1 MQSLAPAIV
10 ELIIVVGALAL
21 LMVGVFSGKKAFKT
35 VSWLSV
41 GVLVVAMISTV
52 SLPVERTYAF
62 NGMFVIDGF
71 AIFNKILILI
81 GAAMAIMMSFDFLA
95 KENLKRFEFAVLIL
109 LATAGMTMMVSAS
122 NLISLYMG
130 IELQS
135 LALYVLTAINRDSS
149 RSTEAG
155 LKYFVLGAL
164 SSGMLL
170 YGSSLIYGFA
180 GSLDFGEISQA
191 VAVESVPFGMIF
203 GLVFLLSG
211 LAFKISAVP
220 FHMWTPDVYEG
231 APTPVTAFLAGA
243 PKVAAMALLIR
254 VLFDVVPAMQD
265 QWQQIIIFL
274 SFASM
279 AVGAVLALVQ
289 TNIKRL
295 MAFSSIGHVGFALVG
310 LSAGTESGVAS
321 VLIYLTIYL
330 VMNIGA
336 FALIMS
342 MRRKEGMTENI
353 NDLAGLARTRPGMA
367 AALAIFMFSLAG
379 IPPMAGFIGKFFVF
393 MMALEAG
400 LTTLAIFGVLMSV
413 IGAFYYLRI
422 VKIMYFDEPV
432 GEFDVGPSRGM
443 KIISGGAAALIVLGF
458 VWPAPLIAA
467 ANLAAT
473 SLFM

>member
-10 ELIIVVGALAL
+10 ELITVCGAMAL
-21 LMVGVFSGKKAFKT
+21 LMVGVFTGEKAFKT
-35 VSWLSV
+35 VTWLSV
-41 GVLVVAMISTV
+41 GVLLVAMISTI
-52 SLPVERTYAF
+52 SLPVERTYGF
-62 NGMFVIDGF
+62 NGLIVVDGF

-81 GAAMAIMMSFDFLA
+81 GAALAIMMSYDFLA
-95 KENLKRFEFAVLIL
+95 KENLKRFEFAILIL
-109 LATAGMTMMVSAS
+109 LATVGMTMMVSAN
-122 NLISLYMG
+122 NLISLYLG

-135 LALYVLTAINRDSS
+135 LALYVLAAFNRDSGK
-149 RSTEAG
+149 STEAG

-170 YGSSLIYGFA
+170 YGSSLIYGYA

-191 VAVESVPFGMIF
+191 VAVDGVPFGMIF
-203 GLVFLLSG
+203 GLVFLLAG

-231 APTPVTAFLAGA
+231 APTPVTAFFAGA

-254 VLFDVVPAMQD
+254 VLFDVVPAMED

-310 LSAGTESGVAS
+310 LSAGTEAGVSS
-321 VLIYLTIYL
+321 VLIYLAIYL

-336 FALIMS
+336 FALILS

-367 AALAIFMFSLAG
+367 AVLAIIMFSLAG

-393 MMALEAG
+393 MMALDAG
-400 LTTLAIFGVLMSV
+400 LVTLAVFGVLMSV

-422 VKIMYFDEPV
+422 VKIMYFDPPV
-432 GEFDVGPSRGM
+432 GEFDVEPSRGL
-443 KIISGGAAALIVLGF
+443 KIIYNGSAALIVLGF
-458 VWPAPLIAA
+458 IWPAPLIAA